1 MTKCILIISALLITA
16 GTAGAQAK
24 KFDTTVAL
32 DKIGYRV
39 QCSNKNDD
47 DNFVTIVP
55 VGFKIDQ
62 RNVDFNIKGK
72 VTKAAIDDLNEDG
85 YLDLAIFIYSGPNND
100 IGTVI
105 GISSVTNKSLV
116 PIFLPD
122 IYTDPKI
129 RDGYKGHDEFSLMV
143 GSLMRKF
150 PLYLPNDAPD
160 KPTGGKRTIQYKVMS
175 EQGRLMFKVQRMFDT
190 KPDA

>member
-1 MTKCILIISALLITA
+1 MIKCFSIVGVLLFFAITVP
-16 GTAGAQAK
+16 AQSK
-24 KFDTTVAL
+24 RFDSTITI

-39 QCSNKNDD
+39 QCNNKSDD
-47 DNFVTIVP
+47 DNYVTVLP

-72 VTKAAIDDLNEDG
+72 VAKIAIDDLNDDG
-85 YLDLAIFIYSGPNND
+85 YLDLAIFIYGGANGD

-143 GSLMRKF
+143 GTLMRKF

-175 EQGRLMFKVQRMFDT
+175 EQGRLMFKVIRMFDT